1 MNETVKKTE
10 ERIKSLRKRLDQL
23 VENLDGFDKDEILVL
38 SQELDK
44 VLNELLDEKQ
54 INDK

>member
-1 MNETVKKTE
+1 MKETVKKTE